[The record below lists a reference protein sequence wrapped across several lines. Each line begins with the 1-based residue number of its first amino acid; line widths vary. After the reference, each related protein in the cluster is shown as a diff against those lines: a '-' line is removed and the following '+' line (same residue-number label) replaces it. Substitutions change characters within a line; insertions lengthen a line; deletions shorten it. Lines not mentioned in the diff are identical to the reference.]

1 MTAKDAAEVYTCELY
16 QAGHTVHHI
25 QANRSAGE
33 PHRQGSLTEVRD
45 DVITVDFGNEIR
57 RYRNHDP
64 DRLVDIVGIG
74 GSVGVCERYV
84 ILRGNGG
91 YCFSILDA
99 DKPWVPCDYEPLTSF
114 TPEALARRM
123 ETHGGFLVPG
133 AVLSLEDDP
142 QA

>member
-1 MTAKDAAEVYTCELY
+1 VTAKNSTKVYMCELY

-25 QANRSAGE
+25 QANRSAGA
-33 PHRQGSLTEVRD
+33 PHRQGTLTEILGN
-45 DVITVDFGNEIR
+45 VISVDFGDEIR

-84 ILRGNGG
+84 ILRGNRG

-99 DKPWVPCDYEPLTSF
+99 DEPWVPCDHEPLTSF
-114 TPEALARRM
+114 TPGALAERL

-133 AVLSLEDDP
+133 VAVEDATGP
-142 QA
+142 HA

>member
-1 MTAKDAAEVYTCELY
+1 MTAKNATKVYMCELY

-33 PHRQGSLTEVRD
+33 PHRQGTLTGVQGN
-45 DVITVDFGNEIR
+45 VITVDFGDETK

-64 DRLVDIVGIG
+64 DRLVSLIGIG
-74 GSVGVCERYV
+74 GSVRVCEGYV

-91 YCFSILDA
+91 YCFSIDDA
-99 DKPWVPCDYEPLTSF
+99 ENPWVPCDHVPLTSF
-114 TPEALARRM
+114 TPDALAERM

-133 AVLSLEDDP
+133 PLVLEADDTNV
-142 QA
+142 